1 MSDDSLIYRKIDVT
15 NYYEPDLELI
25 HSTNIDFNH
34 HNDERS
40 YFTFTYKDI
49 VFNEIV
55 SSKSFVKDNLTS
67 SSVFTYNSISS
78 SGKNQLLDQYI
89 CKNIEIDELLLK
101 SDDFV
106 THLETLLPKNI
117 KYCLVK
123 GSQLTKN
130 MWIDEKYNLEY
141 NHLRTFNNNQYNLKL
156 LGLKEHLEYTYL
168 EVLKLICNSL
178 PSKYCFE
185 TIKVKSLS
193 YIPFLYGFKKADY
206 LHLIK
211 TYGIDIVH
219 PDLYF
224 YKSCDQYE
232 MLFITKK
239 ANYTNLLIA
248 KSLTKDLLTKIQA
261 KKIYLKNFNNT
272 FNDYVLSNE
281 KIQFMLSNFN
291 ILHYLKSL
299 MFDHAVSVDIT
310 KGKTNEQ
317 YFTIYSTNEQNLLC
331 FLKYLHFKIYDKILQ
346 FNIELKNRENFEICC
361 KDFINDPHLT
371 VISNESKLQISLI
384 GDRWDDL
391 FTSYMKLNQKNIKYN
406 FFLDL
411 SNEFKEFIIGKK
423 FGKINKI
430 EKTLNN
436 KCSLSLLIPNYDVN
450 SEVQDTEF
458 ITIKIESN
466 SFVDSINCLKLVQQE
481 LPYEKQLY
489 IPESFHK
496 YIIGINGENIQSIT
510 RRYNCFIQ
518 FMNTFENKQN
528 EFGFIRYPNVI
539 IRCPLKT
546 AANVEK
552 VIHEIQSLSMEIFN
566 LKKITSLDN
575 QNEMELQGIKILKL
589 KKPELDLILNGFSVS
604 KQKLHHKIGELEMK
618 YNLFIRYP
626 EYDDDMDDD
635 DDGVLLIFKSCKH
648 NTVLKLQDTD
658 KQMSILKLTEN
669 DDKKSEEFIEDENLQ
684 LCINEIIKEYVP
696 KKDKGNK
703 HNMNNIKTL
712 DEGQMKKLQR
722 LLIWKYNSV
731 IQKDKDGG
739 YSVYTI

>member
-1 MSDDSLIYRKIDVT
+1 MSDGSLIYRKINIT
-15 NYYEPDLELI
+15 NYYKPDLELI

-34 HNDERS
+34 YDDQKP
-40 YFTFTYKDI
+40 YFKPTYKDI
-49 VFNEIV
+49 VLNENI
-55 SSKSFVKDNLTS
+55 SSISFVKDNLTS
-67 SSVFTYNSISS
+67 SSIFTYNSLSS
-78 SGKNQLLDQYI
+78 SKRHQLLDQYM
-89 CKNIEIDELLLK
+89 CKNIEINELLLK
-101 SDDFV
+101 SSDFIKK
-106 THLETLLPKNI
+106 LETLLNDKI
-117 KYCLVK
+117 KYCIVK
-123 GSQLTKN
+123 GGQLSKS
-130 MWIDEKYNLEY
+130 MWVDEKFNSEY
-141 NHLRTFNNNQYNLKL
+141 NQLRSFDNSQYNLKL
-156 LGLKEHLEYTYL
+156 LGLKEPLELIYL
-168 EVLKLICNSL
+168 DVLKLICNSL
-178 PSKYCFE
+178 PSEYCYE
-185 TIKVKSLS
+185 VIKLKSLS
-193 YIPFLYGFKKADY
+193 YIPLLYGFKKADY

-219 PDLYF
+219 PDLHF
-224 YKSCDQYE
+224 YKSCDHYE

-239 ANYTNLLIA
+239 SNYTNLLIS
-248 KSLTKDLLTKIQA
+248 KNLIKDLLNKIRA
-261 KKIYLKNFNNT
+261 RKMYLKNFNNT
-272 FNDYVLSNE
+272 FNDYVLSGE
-281 KIQFMLSNFN
+281 KIHFMLSNSN
-291 ILHYLKSL
+291 ILHYLKGL
-299 MFDHAVSVDIT
+299 MFDHAVSIELT
-310 KGKTNEQ
+310 TEKSNEK
-317 YFTIYSTNEQNLLC
+317 YLTICSTNEQNLLC

-346 FNIELKNRENFEICC
+346 FSIDLKNKENFDICC
-361 KDFINDPHLT
+361 KDFMNDPYLT
-371 VISNESKLQISLI
+371 VISNESNLNIVLV

-430 EKTLNN
+430 EKSLNN
-436 KCSLSLLIPNYDVN
+436 KCSLSLLIPNYEDN
-450 SEVQDTEF
+450 TQFQDTEF

-546 AANVEK
+546 APNVEK
-552 VIHEIQSLSMEIFN
+552 VINEIQSLSMEIFN

-589 KKPELDLILNGFSVS
+589 KKAELDLILNGSYDAT
-604 KQKLHHKIGELEMK
+604 KKLHHKIGELEMK
-618 YNLFIRYP
+618 YNLFIRFP
-626 EYDDDMDDD
+626 EYDDDMDDE
-635 DDGVLLIFKSCKH
+635 DDGILLIFKSCKH
-648 NTVLKLQDTD
+648 NTVLKIQDTD

-669 DDKKSEEFIEDENLQ
+669 DDKRSEEFVEDENLQ
-684 LCINEIIKEYVP
+684 LCINEIMKDYVP

-703 HNMNNIKTL
+703 YNMNQIKAL
-712 DEGQMKKLQR
+712 DESQLKKLQR
-722 LLIWKYNSV
+722 LLIWKYNNV

-739 YSVYTI
+739 YYVYTI

>member
-1 MSDDSLIYRKIDVT
+1 M
-15 NYYEPDLELI
+15 
-25 HSTNIDFNH
+25 
-34 HNDERS
+34 
-40 YFTFTYKDI
+40 
-49 VFNEIV
+49 
-55 SSKSFVKDNLTS
+55 
-67 SSVFTYNSISS
+67 
-78 SGKNQLLDQYI
+78 
-89 CKNIEIDELLLK
+89 
-101 SDDFV
+101 
-106 THLETLLPKNI
+106 
-117 KYCLVK
+117 
-123 GSQLTKN
+123 
-130 MWIDEKYNLEY
+130 
-141 NHLRTFNNNQYNLKL
+141 
-156 LGLKEHLEYTYL
+156 
-168 EVLKLICNSL
+168 
-178 PSKYCFE
+178 
-185 TIKVKSLS
+185 
-193 YIPFLYGFKKADY
+193 
-206 LHLIK
+206 
-211 TYGIDIVH
+211 
-219 PDLYF
+219 
-224 YKSCDQYE
+224 
-232 MLFITKK
+232 
-239 ANYTNLLIA
+239 
-248 KSLTKDLLTKIQA
+248 DLLTKIQA
-261 KKIYLKNFNNT
+261 KKLYFKNFNNT
-272 FNDYVLSNE
+272 FNDFVLSKE
-281 KIQFMLSNFN
+281 KIQFMLTNFS

-310 KGKTNEQ
+310 KGKANEQ
-317 YFTIYSTNEQNLLC
+317 YFTIYSSNEQNLLC

-346 FNIELKNRENFEICC
+346 FNIELKDKENFDICC
-361 KDFINDPHLT
+361 MDFIKDSHLT
-371 VISNESKLQISLI
+371 VISSESKLQISLV

-436 KCSLSLLIPNYDVN
+436 KCSLSLLIPNYDDN
-450 SEVQDTEF
+450 TQYQDTEF

-466 SFVDSINCLKLVQQE
+466 NFVDSINCLKLVQQE

-589 KKPELDLILNGFSVS
+589 KKTELDLILNGSFVG
-604 KQKLHHKIGELEMK
+604 KEKLHHKIGELEMK
-618 YNLFIRYP
+618 YNLFIRFP
-626 EYDDDMDDD
+626 EYDDELDDD

-648 NTVLKLQDTD
+648 NAVLKLQDTE

-669 DDKKSEEFIEDENLQ
+669 DDKKVEEFIEDENLH
-684 LCINEIIKEYVP
+684 LCINEIIREYVP
-696 KKDKGNK
+696 KKYKGHK
-703 HNMNNIKTL
+703 HNMNCIKTL
-712 DEGQMKKLQR
+712 DEIQLKKLQR
-722 LLIWKYNSV
+722 LLVWKYNSV
-731 IQKDKDGG
+731 IQQDKDCG
-739 YSVYTI
+739 YSLYTI